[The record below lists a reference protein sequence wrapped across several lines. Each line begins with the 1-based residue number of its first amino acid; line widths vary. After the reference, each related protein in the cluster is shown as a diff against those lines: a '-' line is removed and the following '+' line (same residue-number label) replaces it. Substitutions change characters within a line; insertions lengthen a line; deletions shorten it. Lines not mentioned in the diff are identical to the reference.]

1 MGDGFD
7 YSLGQK
13 IGRLEE
19 AVAGL
24 AKQLQDH
31 MDREEKER
39 QAFMERLKP
48 IEEAMVVRKGV
59 MGLIKMGAAIVA
71 FAMMFKWQDVKNV
84 LNVMFR

>member
-1 MGDGFD
+1 MSDMFD

-31 MDREEKER
+31 MEKEEEER
-39 QAFMERLKP
+39 KEFMARFAP
-48 IEEAMVVRKGV
+48 IEEAMIVRKGV
-59 MGLIKMGAAIVA
+59 IGLVKMIAAAVA
-71 FAMMFKWQDVKNV
+71 FAAMFKWQDVKSV
-84 LNVMFR
+84 INVMFK